1 MSWTALGKFAQN
13 GAVVLEPTYL
23 LRSARNPEPPNW
35 LTKVVGS
42 CRTSGA
48 CDRER
53 KRSAALFISSMSVP
67 PTPTRLSLTLGYFA
81 FHSFAMLPHHFFARS
96 TELNT

>member
-1 MSWTALGKFAQN
+1 MSCTGFGKLPQN

-23 LRSARNPEPPNW
+23 LRSARKPDPPNW
-35 LTKVVGS
+35 LTNVVGN

-48 CDRER
+48 CDFER
-53 KRSAALFISSMSVP
+53 KSSAALFISSMSVP
-67 PTPTRLSLTLGYFA
+67 PTPTRLSLTLGYLV
-81 FHSFAMLPHHFFARS
+81 FHSLAMFPHHLLARS